1 MSGRRDEPASRDL
14 GGSYLVD
21 LSWITEDVKQSGP
34 VRDVK
39 GLEFGKQHTRYVK
52 LARGEKKSAAEAAAE
67 ANVFLSD
74 KTSEWAR
81 IVPMS
86 ERRRT

>member
-1 MSGRRDEPASRDL
+1 MRREEPASRDY
-14 GGSYLVD
+14 GGEYLVD
-21 LSWITEDVKQSGP
+21 LSWITEDVRQSGP

-52 LARGEKKSAAEAAAE
+52 LARGEKKSAAEAAAD

-74 KTSEWAR
+74 KSSPWAR

-86 ERRRT
+86 ERGKR

>member
-1 MSGRRDEPASRDL
+1 MRREEPASRDY
-14 GGSYLVD
+14 GGEYLVD
-21 LSWITEDVKQSGP
+21 LSWITEDVRQSGP

-52 LARGEKKSAAEAAAE
+52 LARGEKKSAADAAAE
-67 ANVFLSD
+67 AEAWLAD
-74 KTSEWAR
+74 KTSTWAR

-86 ERRRT
+86 ERGQR